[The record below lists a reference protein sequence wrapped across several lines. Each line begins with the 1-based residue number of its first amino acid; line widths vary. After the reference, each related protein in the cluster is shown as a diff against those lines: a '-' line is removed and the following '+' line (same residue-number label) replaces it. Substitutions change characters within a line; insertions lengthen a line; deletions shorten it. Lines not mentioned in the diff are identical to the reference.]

1 MQQEIQSQ
9 KHMMC
14 MCCHFAEAIQDI
26 MVVSRVGVVVKLL
39 AHVLHSD
46 MYDMK
51 NREMLV
57 LNSERG
63 FHQVPE
69 SLHAAVVTVTIY
81 CTHSLYT
88 HITY

>member
-14 MCCHFAEAIQDI
+14 MCCHFTDVQDI
-26 MVVSRVGVVVKLL
+26 IVVCRVAVVGKIL

-51 NREMLV
+51 NREIIV
-57 LNSERG
+57 LNSQRG
-63 FHQVPE
+63 FYPVPE
-69 SLHAAVVTVTIY
+69 SLHAAA
-81 CTHSLYT
+81 
-88 HITY
+88 